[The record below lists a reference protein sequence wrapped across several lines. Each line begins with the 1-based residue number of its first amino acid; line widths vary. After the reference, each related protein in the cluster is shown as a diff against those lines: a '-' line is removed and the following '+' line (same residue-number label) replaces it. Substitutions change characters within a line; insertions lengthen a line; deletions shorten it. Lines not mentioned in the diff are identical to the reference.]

1 MARPKSDFWDWVA
14 KPVVTR
20 HKNVLIG
27 RQKVHKPIAVLISDV
42 HYSVQTLELADKA
55 VRMAIDRANDL
66 NVPLIV
72 AGDLHDTKANMR
84 AECVNRMIET
94 FERCKTETECYV
106 LIGNHDKINER
117 SEDHSLKFLEEFVYL
132 VDRPQLITDNQIL
145 CIPYQPDKDDATM
158 YLREYGH
165 DAYPI
170 VIMHQGIQGSHSGD
184 YFQDHSAL
192 CIEDVAGRRV
202 ISGHYH
208 RRQTIQLP
216 DSGVWDYIGNP
227 FTLNYGEA
235 NDPEKGFQIL
245 MEDGSL
251 EFVPTYLRTHAVV
264 EAKVNIYFERYLE
277 QVSGTNTSE
286 LGTEDLVKVKLM
298 GSKDELSQ
306 FNKESVKRGLR
317 IPGDF
322 KLELVPNDQVGTTE
336 HLTPGKS
343 QHEQLDEVIDSIAN
357 TDKLQKERLKTL
369 WKKLV

>member
-1 MARPKSDFWDWVA
+1 MLVA
-14 KPVVTR
+14 SSWRRNKMMS
-20 HKNVLIG
+20 
-27 RQKVHKPIAVLISDV
+27 KPIAVLISDV

-94 FERCKTETECYV
+94 FERCKTKTECYV
-106 LIGNHDKINER
+106 LIGNHDKINEK

-145 CIPYQPDKDDATM
+145 CIPYQPEKDDATM

-251 EFVPTYLRTHAVV
+251 EFVPTNLRKHY
-264 EAKVNIYFERYLE
+264 ILERDC
-277 QVSGTNTSE
+277 SE
-286 LGTEDLVKVKLM
+286 LVELDYHFIKDNDLVLLRMTGTKAELATLDKAYLKSNM
-298 GSKDELSQ
+298 GISQ
-306 FNKESVKRGLR
+306 
-317 IPGDF
+317 DF
-322 KLELVPNDQVGTTE
+322 KLELIPNDQVSTIDQ
-336 HLTPGKS
+336 LTPAKS
-343 QHEQLDEVIDSIAN
+343 QHEQLDEVIDSLKN
-357 TDKLQKERLKTL
+357 VSKLQKGRLKTL
-369 WKKLV
+369 LKGLT